1 MALSHPIPPA
11 NQANEDAVLPAKLQ
25 QMPTYMR
32 SLLKVKVPVLVT
44 LAETKKAIGQI
55 TELVPGSIIHFDK
68 SCEETLTLQ
77 VGETTVARGE
87 AVKVG
92 DKFGLRITSMVMP
105 DERFFRVQR
114 DRHNADS

>member
-11 NQANEDAVLPAKLQ
+11 NQPTDDTDLPARLR

-32 SLLKVKVPVLVT
+32 SLLKIRVPVLVT
-44 LAETKKAIGQI
+44 LAESKKAIGQI

-68 SCEETLTLQ
+68 SCDETLTLQ

-105 DERFFRVQR
+105 DERFLKLQREQVQR
-114 DRHNADS
+114 ES